1 MAKMQ
6 EQDDFGVSVRV
17 EVNASEARVIITERC
32 DPANLSVQML
42 GALLRQHDV
51 EVGKAVEERLEK
63 LVKAY
68 RTDRTSRQDI
78 VAKASP
84 AVHGEDGVVAW
95 ATGFDPTSAHSAERE
110 KEASDDA
117 VDFYNQSSHIAVAA
131 GTQIATLRPPTD
143 GTDGRDVV
151 GGVIKAR
158 PGKPVDIKIDA
169 SLRGDEK

>member
-17 EVNASEARVIITERC
+17 EVNASEARVIVTEPC
-32 DPANLSVQML
+32 DPANLSVRL
-42 GALLRQHDV
+42 LVALLRLENV
-51 EVGKAVEERLEK
+51 EVSKAVEARLEK

-68 RTDRTSRQDI
+68 RADRTPRQDI

-95 ATGFDPTSAHSAERE
+95 ATGFEPTSAHSAERE

-131 GTQIATLRPPTD
+131 GTQIATLRPPT
-143 GTDGRDVV
+143 
-151 GGVIKAR
+151 
-158 PGKPVDIKIDA
+158 
-169 SLRGDEK
+169 